1 MNQELNDTSIFFSE
15 SEDDIGDSRV
25 GVRSVLRYR
34 EQSRLELHKR
44 LKSCPVPKGQQFK
57 YMKGGGGKLA
67 VVTARA
73 RSSFINSAIYI
84 LKFSTVI
91 SAKSSAGL

>member
-44 LKSCPVPKGQQFK
+44 LKSCPVAQRATVQIYVLK
-57 YMKGGGGKLA
+57 
-67 VVTARA
+67 AREEGVG
-73 RSSFINSAIYI
+73 S
-84 LKFSTVI
+84 LW
-91 SAKSSAGL
+91 